1 MARIYYV
8 GDWAVLTGPWFAESP
23 FQNAMKGLDVFNYG
37 TWLTEALESTGEHE
51 VTSVPSWDFYKLGP
65 GEYEQVLADYDV
77 VIFSDVEGKLFQLA
91 PNFFDRSKFGNGVL
105 TFPDRM
111 RLTREAVQAGKGLM
125 LLGGWYSFTG
135 EQGKGGWGRTQLK
148 DAMPVVCL
156 DHEDLVEST
165 EGYHPQTQAAW
176 PLASLISPAARPS
189 SATTRCGRSQAL
201 NRCSPSKRP
210 VTRCWSASNSGRGM
224 SSATCQTR
232 PLTGPATLSSG
243 STTPPFGCSVCSS
256 LWAHDTS
263 FHVAEVVGAAGLN
276 PMTEVKQLL
285 GELVDMPLHLVDGR
299 RNEVRIPIE
308 LKPDLSDV

>member
-1 MARIYYV
+1 MASVITVSGGPPGRTCHEHLSWKQTRMARIYYV

-65 GEYEQVLADYDV
+65 GEYERVLADYDV

-148 DAMPVVCL
+148 DAFRV
-156 DHEDLVEST
+156 VESLQNIL
-165 EGYHPQTQAAW
+165 GQRYQA
-176 PLASLISPAARPS
+176 
-189 SATTRCGRSQAL
+189 GR
-201 NRCSPSKRP
+201 
-210 VTRCWSASNSGRGM
+210 
-224 SSATCQTR
+224 
-232 PLTGPATLSSG
+232 
-243 STTPPFGCSVCSS
+243 F
-256 LWAHDTS
+256 
-263 FHVAEVVGAAGLN
+263 
-276 PMTEVKQLL
+276 
-285 GELVDMPLHLVDGR
+285 
-299 RNEVRIPIE
+299 
-308 LKPDLSDV
+308 